1 MCGWCFCPFEENTTR
16 KNTRAHTQ
24 GDTQTVYDCILNKKH
39 SWIISVQQSDT
50 IFIRMWLGQKTY
62 THDSFWNIIN
72 RYYRLC
78 HAMITIS
85 FLNQNEKTHSHIL
98 WYFLLPSL
106 LVLLLHWPENFFL
119 FLFRVMFLSYKSGM
133 IENTMGSIAQYHE

>member
-1 MCGWCFCPFEENTTR
+1 MMFLSVWR
-16 KNTRAHTQ
+16 KHDTEKYARAHTRRYTDSLRLYIKQ
-24 GDTQTVYDCILNKKH
+24 KKH